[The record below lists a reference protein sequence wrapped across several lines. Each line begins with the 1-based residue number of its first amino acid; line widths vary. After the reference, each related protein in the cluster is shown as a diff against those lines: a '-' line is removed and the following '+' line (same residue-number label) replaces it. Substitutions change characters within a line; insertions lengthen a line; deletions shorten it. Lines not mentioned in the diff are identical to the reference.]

1 MFCKHVCCEEERK
14 KERKKEKENNFVFLS
29 LVFITPLP
37 SKKVFLPPCEG
48 LTPLV
53 VGIIETHKTSGVVII
68 IFSEEER
75 KKMGGEG
82 GA

>member
-14 KERKKEKENNFVFLS
+14 KERKKKKIILFFSLSFLLHS
-29 LVFITPLP
+29 
-37 SKKVFLPPCEG
+37 PPKYFCHLEG